1 MEYLYLAL
9 PDDGQ
14 DMAVFTN
21 LADCTKYLLFLGC
34 GPADYEVIPLNPELP
49 INLSYKVFD
58 GYVRYIKGDITF
70 LHYSISQYIS
80 YAPQSYIISKAP
92 DQELYDGVPVKQYCK
107 IPIKNEI
114 LTNVK
119 IPYSDFI
126 KNIAKSEIEK
136 QILTSMENNLPFQK
150 VVI

>member
-1 MEYLYLAL
+1 M
-9 PDDGQ
+9 
-14 DMAVFTN
+14 
-21 LADCTKYLLFLGC
+21 
-34 GPADYEVIPLNPELP
+34 
-49 INLSYKVFD
+49 FD

-92 DQELYDGVPVKQYCK
+92 DQELYDGVPVIWYCK

-126 KNIAKSEIEK
+126 KNIAKFGGIPPPSFVGGFPGEFPR
-136 QILTSMENNLPFQK
+136 LLR
-150 VVI
+150 